1 MKIISTNPHD
11 WRWSVKSADGLYS
24 NWQAQKRLAGTK
36 KTCRLKYIENSSNM
50 DFLVLLVGSCESE
63 RVGMVIIINKVN
75 KEDC

>member
-1 MKIISTNPHD
+1 MLMVYIVIGRHRKD
-11 WRWSVKSADGLYS
+11 
-24 NWQAQKRLAGTK
+24 WQAQK